1 MLFVLICT
9 EGDNSEPEC
18 LTALDTSLKN
28 GQVPQEVVSFVE
40 VLPIPL
46 GGNQGHTRLV
56 AKANKQVETMEKDID
71 SLLHLAMSEDEA
83 ECDKWIVC
91 DYDALDD
98 ANITLKELRQQAA
111 DAGYTLVVNKP
122 KFEYFVLCLLVGA
135 DLANRV
141 ESGQYFVE
149 INKQIDILN
158 ERNKTEKGFTD
169 IMSIPHYSKKKYVTR
184 EFFGKLFSYNIE
196 LLENLPDEYSDE
208 DDQFTEM
215 HKLVRAIRL
224 LYS

>member
-1 MLFVLICT
+1 MLFILICT

-28 GQVPQEVVSFVE
+28 GQVPQEVIKFVE

-46 GGNQGHTRLV
+46 GGNQGHVKLV
-56 AKANKQVETMEKDID
+56 AKANKQVGIMENDPD
-71 SLLHLAMSEDEA
+71 SLLHLALSENEA

-98 ANITLKELRQQAA
+98 ADITLEELRQQASK
-111 DAGYTLVVNKP
+111 AGYKLVVNKP
-122 KFEYFVLCLLVGA
+122 KFEYFVLCLLIGN
-135 DLANRV
+135 DLACKI
-141 ESGQYFVE
+141 EPGHYSTE
-149 INKQIDILN
+149 INKQIDALN
-158 ERNKTEKGFTD
+158 DRNKNEKGFTD
-169 IMSIPHYSKKKYVTR
+169 FMDIPHYSKKKYITR

-196 LLENLPDEYSDE
+196 LLDNLPDNHLED

-215 HKLVRAIRL
+215 LDLIKAIRS